1 MYCRIVAIVQTAGT
15 AEPLS
20 FLRAVD
26 HPLRWRLLGE
36 LARSDRQV
44 HELTALVRQ
53 PQNLVSYHLGQL
65 RRAGLVTS
73 RRSAADAR
81 DSYYRADLSRC
92 GRLLAGV
99 GAALH
104 PGLRLAPPPAPAL
117 PPASSRP
124 ASPAF
129 PAASAPVSVLFLCTG
144 NSSRSQIAEALLRRR
159 AGAGVRVRS
168 AGSHPRPL
176 HPDAVAVMAERGIDI
191 SGARPKHLDEFA
203 NDRFDNV
210 ITLCDRV
217 REVCPEFPGITS
229 HWSIP
234 DPAREPDGRPA
245 FERLIDDL
253 EDRIGFLVHRIADP
267 SILEA
272 P

>member
-1 MYCRIVAIVQTAGT
+1 MASDQIGGA
-15 AEPLS
+15 AEPLG

-26 HPLRWRLLGE
+26 HPLRWRLVGE
-36 LARSDRQV
+36 LARGDRQV
-44 HELTALVRQ
+44 HELTALLGQ

-81 DSYYRADLSRC
+81 DTYYRVDLGRC

-104 PGLRLAPPPAPAL
+104 PGLRLTPPPPPAVT
-117 PPASSRP
+117 
-124 ASPAF
+124 
-129 PAASAPVSVLFLCTG
+129 APTSVLFLCTG
-144 NSSRSQIAEALLRRR
+144 NSSRSQMAEAMLRHR
-159 AGAGVRVRS
+159 AGAGAPVRVCS
-168 AGSHPRPL
+168 AGSHPRPV
-176 HPDAVAVMAERGIDI
+176 HPDAVAVMAELGLDI
-191 SGARPKHLDEFA
+191 GAARSKHLDEFA
-203 NDRFDNV
+203 GDRFDVV

-217 REVCPEFPGITS
+217 REACPEFPGGGS
-229 HWSIP
+229 GSAHWSMP

-245 FERLIDDL
+245 FQRLVGDL
-253 EDRIGFLVHRIADP
+253 DERIGFLLHRIAIP
-267 SILEA
+267 PLLEA